1 MIGLDTNVLARYIM
15 QDDPAQSEA
24 ASELIE
30 SRCSADEPGLV
41 SSVVLCELVWVLGRG
56 YRVGRPALAS
66 VLRTILAAEELQVD
80 EPELAWRA
88 LRLYESGQADF
99 ADYLI
104 AAGNRERG
112 ARVTCTFDRSTSDCD
127 LFEVVGAASSD
138 GR

>member
-56 YRVGRPALAS
+56 YRVGRPALAKPCWPKRSPGGSLAVHDLLVS
-66 VLRTILAAEELQVD
+66 VAIMATQMRKGE
-80 EPELAWRA
+80 
-88 LRLYESGQADF
+88 
-99 ADYLI
+99 
-104 AAGNRERG
+104 NRDDPG
-112 ARVTCTFDRSTSDCD
+112 A
-127 LFEVVGAASSD
+127 
-138 GR
+138 